1 MYRFTTS
8 VLTKFSLKNVSKK
21 RLLLLT
27 NVIIFISTLAVTASF
42 ISLYYE
48 KKIVDLNRE
57 LSTELGNEVI
67 YNHWLSEIPKNV
79 KNIENII
86 DQISKEN
93 NFLLYLNNLN
103 EKLITP
109 RDLAHNPITNLVRFN
124 KLNLDFLK
132 SCLNDAILV
141 SKNEEELQKVN
152 EFKIIFE
159 KIKYDYN
166 TLARKNDLNLIAN
179 NPGKIDTYTQKEK
192 EIFYKSSLIY
202 IDDLVDTLKNI
213 KLLNIKSILKYYS
226 QTKSQ
231 SLQKIN
237 SLKLEIK
244 EISKKESQTILFAF
258 LIQVFIFFIIQF
270 FEFGFDFSQLTQ
282 KKRKN

>member
-1 MYRFTTS
+1 M
-8 VLTKFSLKNVSKK
+8 
-21 RLLLLT
+21 
-27 NVIIFISTLAVTASF
+27 
-42 ISLYYE
+42 
-48 KKIVDLNRE
+48 
-57 LSTELGNEVI
+57 
-67 YNHWLSEIPKNV
+67 
-79 KNIENII
+79 
-86 DQISKEN
+86 
-93 NFLLYLNNLN
+93 LYLNNLN

-258 LIQVFIFFIIQF
+258 IIQVFIFFIIQF

>member
-258 LIQVFIFFIIQF
+258 IIQVFIFFIIQF
-270 FEFGFDFSQLTQ
+270 FEFGFDLSQLTQ

>member
-79 KNIENII
+79 KNIDNII

-93 NFLLYLNNLN
+93 NFLLYFNNLN
-103 EKLITP
+103 KKLITS

-141 SKNEEELQKVN
+141 SNNEKDILKVN
-152 EFKIIFE
+152 EFKNIFE

-166 TLARKNDLNLIAN
+166 ALTRKNDLNLIAN

>member
-192 EIFYKSSLIY
+192 KIFYKSSLIY

>member
-258 LIQVFIFFIIQF
+258 IIQVFIFFIIQF

>member
-179 NPGKIDTYTQKEK
+179 NPGKIDKYTQKEK

-258 LIQVFIFFIIQF
+258 IIQVFIFFIIQF

>member
-8 VLTKFSLKNVSKK
+8 VLTRFSLKNVSKK
-21 RLLLLT
+21 KLLLLT
-27 NVIIFISTLAVTASF
+27 NTIILISTLAVTASF

-79 KNIENII
+79 KNIENIL

-103 EKLITP
+103 KKLITS

-124 KLNLDFLK
+124 KLNLDFLR
-132 SCLNDAILV
+132 SCLNDAILI
-141 SKNEEELQKVN
+141 SKNEDDILKVN
-152 EFKIIFE
+152 EYKSIFE
-159 KIKYDYN
+159 KIQYDYI
-166 TLARKNDLNLIAN
+166 TLTRKNDLNLIAN
-179 NPGKIDTYTQKEK
+179 NPGKIDTYSQKEK
-192 EIFYKSSLIY
+192 EIFYNNSLVY
-202 IDDLVDTLKNI
+202 IDDLIDSLKNI

-226 QTKSQ
+226 QSKSQ

-258 LIQVFIFFIIQF
+258 LIQILIFFIIQF
-270 FEFGFDFSQLTQ
+270 FEFGFDFSTLT
-282 KKRKN
+282 KKRGKS

>member
-8 VLTKFSLKNVSKK
+8 ALTKFSLKNVSKK

-27 NVIIFISTLAVTASF
+27 NIIILISTLAVTASF
-42 ISLYYE
+42 ISLFYE

-79 KNIENII
+79 KNIENIL

-93 NFLLYLNNLN
+93 NYLLYLNNLN
-103 EKLITP
+103 KKLITS

-124 KLNLDFLK
+124 KLNLDFLR
-132 SCLNDAILV
+132 SCLNDAILI
-141 SKNEEELQKVN
+141 SKNEDEILTVN
-152 EFKIIFE
+152 EYKSIFE
-159 KIKYDYN
+159 KIQYDYN
-166 TLARKNDLNLIAN
+166 TLTRKNDLNIIAN
-179 NPGKIDTYTQKEK
+179 LPSKIDAYSQKEK
-192 EIFYKSSLIY
+192 EIFYKNSLVY
-202 IDDLVDTLKNI
+202 KDDLIDSLKNI

-226 QTKSQ
+226 QSKSQ

-237 SLKLEIK
+237 SSKLEIK

-258 LIQVFIFFIIQF
+258 LIQIVIFFIIQF
-270 FEFGFDFSQLTQ
+270 FEFGFDFSQLT
-282 KKRKN
+282 KKRGKS